1 MERAYALR
9 DEREKARQQHVKAA
23 LDQQW
28 RDACDD
34 ARTLD
39 SVALLSLVSQ
49 ERKAQIDEKIRNKIR
64 LTDEEKK
71 FNEDWKRHVENLESV
86 EKQKEENRRKT
97 EEETANKIKDQIT
110 ANKQRKQHQKEI
122 TRLEDEA
129 EIREVALS
137 PFPFS

>member
-9 DEREKARQQHVKAA
+9 EEREKARREHVKAA

-39 SVALLSLVSQ
+39 SEALLRHVSQ
-49 ERKAQIDEKIRNKIR
+49 ERKDQIDEKIRNKIR

-71 FNEDWKRHVENLESV
+71 FNEEWKKHVESLELA
-86 EKQKEENRRKT
+86 EKQKEEHRRQVDH
-97 EEETANKIKDQIT
+97 ETSEKIKDQIQH
-110 ANKQRKQHQKEI
+110 NKQRKQQQ
-122 TRLEDEA
+122 
-129 EIREVALS
+129 REVARKEDEEEIQQGKFYS
-137 PFPFS
+137 QQS